1 MRRINFA
8 VAALAFAAIAPVAA
22 AQSTNSKI
30 TLGVHAGMVSNELG
44 SGDEELA
51 KTKSGAN
58 FGVVAGYDFS
68 PALRFT
74 LGVDRGSIGIDEE
87 GASSD
92 DNFALTTID
101 LGARYSFVSS
111 ARRITP
117 FVNAG
122 VSRRMLSAEVEGLGD
137 LTANGIGFNLG
148 AGVDYALSPKMSL
161 GGSFGYT
168 MGKIGN
174 FELDGES
181 DESDTEFDGNGYKV
195 NVGLTFRPF

>member
-51 KTKSGAN
+51 ETKSGAN
-58 FGVVAGYDFS
+58 VGVMAGYDFT

-74 LGVDRGSIGIDEE
+74 LGVDRGSIGID
-87 GASSD
+87 APDSD

-111 ARRITP
+111 ARRFTP
-117 FVNAG
+117 FVAGG
-122 VSRRMLSAEVEGLGD
+122 VSRRMLSTEIEGLGD
-137 LTANGIGFNLG
+137 LTANGFGFNLG

-174 FELDGES
+174 FEIDGES
-181 DESDTEFDGNGYKV
+181 DPDDTEIDGNGYKV

>member
-8 VAALAFAAIAPVAA
+8 VAALAFAAVAPVAS

-30 TLGVHAGMVSNELG
+30 TLGVHAGMISNELG
-44 SGDEELA
+44 SGDEEIA

-58 FGVVAGYDFS
+58 FGVLAGYDFT
-68 PALRFT
+68 PAVRFT
-74 LGVDRGSIGIDEE
+74 LGVDRGSIGIDED
-87 GASSD
+87 GSD

-122 VSRRMLSAEVEGLGD
+122 VSRRMLSTEIEGLGD
-137 LTANGIGFNLG
+137 LSANGIGFNLG
-148 AGVDYALSPKMSL
+148 AGVDYAFSPKMSL

-168 MGKIGN
+168 MGKLGN
-174 FELDGES
+174 WELDGES
-181 DESDTEFDGNGYKV
+181 SDEDIDVDANGYKV